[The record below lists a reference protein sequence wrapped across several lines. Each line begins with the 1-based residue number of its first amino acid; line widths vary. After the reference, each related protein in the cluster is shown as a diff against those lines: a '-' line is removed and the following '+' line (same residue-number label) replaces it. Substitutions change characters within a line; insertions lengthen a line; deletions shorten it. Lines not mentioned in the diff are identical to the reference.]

1 MPVTNNSAPSYIH
14 SFYHNGMSDH
24 PDRTATAAVNRGP
37 GTMNVK
43 GFNGEW
49 MDFPQDG
56 APYYP
61 GEVGNDPFLRSK
73 YALSHIWREW
83 PGMAGLDE
91 GLPSLCPPILV
102 CIENP
107 YMYNT

>member
-1 MPVTNNSAPSYIH
+1 M
-14 SFYHNGMSDH
+14 
-24 PDRTATAAVNRGP
+24 ATAAVNRGP

-49 MDFPQDG
+49 MDFPQDE

-91 GLPSLCPPILV
+91 GFLSLSPSNILYMD
-102 CIENP
+102 NP
-107 YMYNT
+107 YRGNEWQ